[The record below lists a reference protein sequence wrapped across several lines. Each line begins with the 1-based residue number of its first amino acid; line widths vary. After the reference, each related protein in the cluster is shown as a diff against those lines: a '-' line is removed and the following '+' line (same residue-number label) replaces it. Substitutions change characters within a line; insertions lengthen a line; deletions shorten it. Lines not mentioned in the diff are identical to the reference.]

1 MTTSNAQSALYA
13 LFDSNHVLNKR
24 LRTANTALAV
34 AQDAAKALAAEN
46 SRLKAQLAQDT
57 RRRKTRVLRPVH
69 ASLGLECEYRRRLQC
84 LIDEMNC
91 SVRYWLCAK
100 YKSNE
105 PEVSQLEDEER
116 ELALDEQLHKDV
128 LRHAQDFDKLG
139 YLTGAE
145 IETSDAGYW
154 NAHYDFDN
162 DVIGLRKGFFTHSF
176 HEQVHVLL
184 HEAGHR
190 GQAFDAEAYD
200 EFRRLGLDRLKS
212 FVQMANRVHLEDYA
226 KTGEVDGGVPA
237 EVFAESYA
245 RWCLD
250 RDMPEELR
258 AFWNARMASLAASD
272 AHRTSVPH
280 RAGPRHQV
288 ARPLKPLLDLASDAA
303 TSLSMASLASEAT
316 ESSRARTRPAHRA
329 NDGTNPTRTGFRQ
342 AANSEGMSGSI
353 PERASDALTY
363 DALPANVL
371 RRAVRKLARRW
382 QKRFNVASKGL
393 ARWFA
398 LSNRRRSTEQ
408 LRRILRDGGWSVE
421 LSLSQA
427 QRDILQATIHENV
440 NLIRSI
446 PQQYFTQVEGMVMR
460 SVQAGRDL
468 SQLTKDLQRNF
479 RVTNKRA
486 TLIARD
492 QNNKATS
499 ALNRTQQIEL
509 GITKAIWVHSH
520 AGKTFRRTHIAN
532 DGKEYDV
539 RKGWFDPD
547 PKVRRYIQ
555 PGFLINCK
563 CFSRSII
570 PGFS

>member
-1 MTTSNAQSALYA
+1 MSQSSQTALYA
-13 LFDSNHVLNKR
+13 LFDSNHVLSKR
-24 LRTANTALAV
+24 FKAASTTLAA

-46 SRLKAQLAQDT
+46 SRLKAQLAQDV

-116 ELALDEQLHKDV
+116 ELALDEQLHRDV

-145 IETSDAGYW
+145 IETSDADYW

-162 DVIGLRKGFFTHSF
+162 DVIGLRKAFFTLSF

-190 GQAFDAEAYD
+190 GQELDADAYD

-250 RDMPEELR
+250 REMPEELR
-258 AFWNARMASLAASD
+258 AFWDSRLNLE
-272 AHRTSVPH
+272 
-280 RAGPRHQV
+280 
-288 ARPLKPLLDLASDAA
+288 SDAA
-303 TSLSMASLASEAT
+303 LA
-316 ESSRARTRPAHRA
+316 
-329 NDGTNPTRTGFRQ
+329 
-342 AANSEGMSGSI
+342 
-353 PERASDALTY
+353 L

-382 QKRFNVASKGL
+382 QTRFNEASKGL

-421 LSLSQA
+421 LNLSQA
-427 QRDILQATIHENV
+427 QQDILQATIHENV
-440 NLIRSI
+440 SLIRSI

-468 SQLTKDLQRNF
+468 HQLTKDLQREF
-479 RVTNKRA
+479 KVTNKRA

-492 QNNKATS
+492 QNQKAT
-499 ALNRTQQIEL
+499 AMLHRAQQLEL
-509 GITKAIWVHSH
+509 GIEKAIWVHSH
-520 AGKTFRRTHIAN
+520 AGKTPRRTHLAN
-532 DGKEYDV
+532 DGKEYDPKV
-539 RKGWFDPD
+539 GWYDPD

-555 PGFLINCK
+555 PGFLINCR
-563 CFSRSII
+563 CFSRSVI